1 MRFVLGAVAAALLA
15 GVAFVQPAE
24 ARCFWN
30 GFAMECYR
38 PAPYWHERHFYR
50 DFDRPYHRDY
60 YGGGFSRP
68 AWWGGY

>member
-30 GFAMECYR
+30 GFAMECDR
-38 PAPYWHERHFYR
+38 PAPYWGERHHFYR
-50 DFDRPYHRDY
+50 DYDRFDRPAFIYRERNWY
-60 YGGGFSRP
+60 
-68 AWWGGY
+68 